1 MSEIQ
6 ANSIGKYSGNNI
18 SLSDPLK
25 FKSYTT
31 TQRDALSS
39 VAGDVIFNTTTNKLE
54 LFSNGAW
61 GEMGGVD
68 AFSLEYLLVAGGGGG
83 ASGRNNAGGG
93 FNGGGGG
100 AGGLLSNVSGDNTG
114 GGVTAQPAFYAVKS
128 IAYRVR
134 VGAGG
139 AKGNGAYA
147 TSPSNEQSGTPGTR
161 SMFHEFK
168 ARGGGGGAGRN
179 YRYGSGTTDA
189 DLSYGTVGGSGGGI
203 HNGGS
208 NNSEEQQGFDG
219 GAGNASNYNAGGG
232 GGAGAVGAT
241 FASGGTGGT
250 GILSN
255 IITSTEATAESVGEV
270 SGGYA
275 YFSGGG
281 GAGGNSTLQNPP
293 GGLGG
298 GGQGSKT
305 YSDDATAG
313 TANTGGGGGG
323 GASRGDGS
331 GWDAE
336 LGGSGVVI
344 LRYPS
349 DITCTVGAGLTQ
361 SSNSPLTQG
370 TKKVTVLTAGAGTV
384 TFS

>member
-6 ANSIGKYSGNNI
+6 ANSIGKYSGNNV

-39 VAGDVIFNTTTNKLE
+39 VAGDVIYNTTTQKLE
-54 LFSNGAW
+54 LFTNGAW
-61 GEMGGVD
+61 SQMGGID

-114 GGVTAQPAFYAVKS
+114 GGVSAQPAFYAVTGL
-128 IAYRVR
+128 AYRVR

-161 SMFHEFK
+161 SQFHEFK

-179 YRYGSGTTDA
+179 YSYGSGTTDRN
-189 DLSYGTVGGSGGGI
+189 LSYGTTGGSGGGI
-203 HNGGS
+203 HNSGS

-241 FASGGTGGT
+241 FASGGAGGNGAT
-250 GILSN
+250 TS
-255 IITSTEATAESVGEV
+255 IITTSEATAESVGQV
-270 SGGYA
+270 SGGYV

-281 GAGGNSTLQNPP
+281 GAGGNSYAQNPA

-305 YSDDATAG
+305 YSDDAVAG

-323 GASRGDGS
+323 GASRSDGS

-349 DITCTVGAGLTQ
+349 DFTCTVGAGLTQ

-370 TKKVTVLTAGAGTV
+370 TKKVTVLTAGTGTV